1 MPFWYYATDRNYSAT
16 KVKFYH
22 CDSVDEL
29 GSLIAEFIYSL
40 RNSEI
45 LLTKLVEGAD
55 HFNFF
60 GARKVIIKLSEQKFT
75 RRS

>member
-45 LLTKLVEGAD
+45 LY
-55 HFNFF
+55 
-60 GARKVIIKLSEQKFT
+60 
-75 RRS
+75 